1 MGDKMK
7 DLKYILIV
15 LVIIYCVYWVFK
27 TVSYTVF
34 YESMVEDTVCEMLKI
49 EHMKAKYKCDE

>member
-1 MGDKMK
+1 MK